1 MLCYTPRP
9 VKFAA
14 VPGATFLS
22 PRAVRQSSLYQA
34 TASKKSGEKMSNVD
48 FTTSANPEILATEV
62 ACLKA
67 TLTLILKS
75 IGQADAG
82 KVIINMERFIAQIE
96 DPTQAEIFKNSIQ
109 QIKHAYRQ

>member
-1 MLCYTPRP
+1 
-9 VKFAA
+9 
-14 VPGATFLS
+14 
-22 PRAVRQSSLYQA
+22 
-34 TASKKSGEKMSNVD
+34 MSNVD

-96 DPTQAEIFKNSIQ
+96 DPTGGNLQEQYSANQARLPSVSVASQTRASCGSAFP
-109 QIKHAYRQ
+109 A

>member
-1 MLCYTPRP
+1 
-9 VKFAA
+9 
-14 VPGATFLS
+14 
-22 PRAVRQSSLYQA
+22 
-34 TASKKSGEKMSNVD
+34 MSNVD

-109 QIKHAYRQ
+109 QSSTLTVSKRCVSDPRFMRVCFSPRDATPH

>member
-1 MLCYTPRP
+1 
-9 VKFAA
+9 
-14 VPGATFLS
+14 
-22 PRAVRQSSLYQA
+22 
-34 TASKKSGEKMSNVD
+34 MSNVD

-75 IGQADAG
+75 IGRADAG

-96 DPTQAEIFKNSIQ
+96 DPTGRKSSRTVFSKSSTLTVSKRCVSDPRFMRVCFSPRDATP
-109 QIKHAYRQ
+109 H

>member
-1 MLCYTPRP
+1 
-9 VKFAA
+9 
-14 VPGATFLS
+14 
-22 PRAVRQSSLYQA
+22 
-34 TASKKSGEKMSNVD
+34 MSNVD
-48 FTTSANPEILATEV
+48 FTTSANSEMLASEV

-82 KVIINMERFIAQIE
+82 KVIIKMERFIAQIE
-96 DPTQAEIFKNSIQ
+96 DPAQAKVFNNSIQ

>member
-1 MLCYTPRP
+1 
-9 VKFAA
+9 
-14 VPGATFLS
+14 
-22 PRAVRQSSLYQA
+22 
-34 TASKKSGEKMSNVD
+34 MSNVD

-67 TLTLILKS
+67 TLTLIL